1 MMIKKVLFHTHF
13 RELALNSL
21 KTIMELKKAG
31 LESIVLTHI
40 IPRDDV
46 SFVPYG
52 GYLKETE
59 TQLRAEARMRFEDW
73 QKILDTE
80 GIDSHIRIE
89 VGAPN
94 AEILAI
100 AEQEEVD
107 LIVIGRKKRTLLE
120 KVYVGSH
127 IMDILRRSNVPV
139 LMSKYMVQFE
149 WGDEQLTRTNEHIF
163 KRPMLATDWSKP
175 SENAMRSM
183 DALKGLAETVLV
195 VHVID
200 SKISKG
206 MNTSQREHVERES
219 KSRLEAY
226 CQEINRFGMKA
237 EKHLSAGKT
246 VAELIRL
253 SRDHNASMIVMGKTG
268 KDWFEQY
275 WLGGVSHQIAELS
288 ELPVMLLP

>member
-1 MMIKKVLFHTHF
+1 MIFKKVLFHTHF

-40 IPRDDV
+40 IPRNEI

-59 TQLRAEARMRFEDW
+59 TQMKTEARIRFEDW
-73 QKILDTE
+73 QELLGE
-80 GIDSHIRIE
+80 HGIKSHIRIE

-94 AEILAI
+94 AEILSI
-100 AEQEEVD
+100 AEEEGVD
-107 LIVIGRKKRTLLE
+107 LIVIGRKKRTLME

-127 IMDILRRSNVPV
+127 IMDILRRSPVPV

-149 WGDEQLTRTNEHIF
+149 WEDEQLTRTNEHIF
-163 KRPMLATDWSKP
+163 NRPMLATDWSQP
-175 SENAMRSM
+175 SENAMKNMS
-183 DALKGLAETVLV
+183 ALKGLTQTILV

-200 SKISKG
+200 AKLTKG
-206 MNTSQREHVERES
+206 MDNEKRDHIEKES
-219 KSRLEAY
+219 KSRLQNY
-226 CQEINRFGMKA
+226 CRTIEQFGMSA
-237 EKHLSAGKT
+237 EHHLSAGKT
-246 VAELIRL
+246 VQELVRL
-253 SRDHNASMIVMGKTG
+253 SRDHKASMIVMGKTG
-268 KDWFEQY
+268 KDWFQEY

-288 ELPVMLLP
+288 ELPVLLIP

>member
-1 MMIKKVLFHTHF
+1 MIFKKVLFHTHF

-21 KTIMELKKAG
+21 KTILELKKAG
-31 LESIVLTHI
+31 LESVVLTHI

-59 TQLRAEARMRFEDW
+59 MQLRAEARMRFEDW
-73 QKILDTE
+73 Q
-80 GIDSHIRIE
+80 GIISQHGIESHIRIE

-94 AEILAI
+94 AEILSL
-100 AEQEEVD
+100 AEKEKVD

-127 IMDILRRSNVPV
+127 IMDILRRSTVPV

-149 WGDEQLTRTNEHIF
+149 WDNELLTRTNEHIF

-175 SENAMRSM
+175 SQNARQCMS
-183 DALKGLAETVLV
+183 AFKGLAETILV

-200 SKISKG
+200 AKLSKG
-206 MNTSQREHVERES
+206 MTPKSLGHIEQES
-219 KSRLEAY
+219 NSRLRNY
-226 CQEINRFGMKA
+226 CQAIEQFGISA
-237 EKHLSAGKT
+237 EHHLSAGKT
-246 VAELIRL
+246 VQELIRL
-253 SRDHNASMIVMGKTG
+253 SRDNKASMIVMGKTG
-268 KDWFEQY
+268 KDWFHEY

-288 ELPVMLLP
+288 ELPVLLVP

>member
-1 MMIKKVLFHTHF
+1 MFKKVLFHTHF

-21 KTIMELKKAG
+21 KTILELKKAG

-52 GYLKETE
+52 GYLKETV
-59 TQLRAEARMRFEDW
+59 TQLKAEARMRFEDW
-73 QKILDTE
+73 QEIIAQH
-80 GIDSHIRIE
+80 GIESHIRIE

-94 AEILAI
+94 AEILSI
-100 AEQEEVD
+100 AKKENVD
-107 LIVIGRKKRTLLE
+107 LIVIGRKKRSLME

-127 IMDILRRSNVPV
+127 IMDILRRSTVPV

-149 WGDEQLTRTNEHIF
+149 WEQEQLTRTNEHF
-163 KRPMLATDWSKP
+163 FERPMLATDWSQP
-175 SENAMRSM
+175 SENASQYMS
-183 DALKGLAETVLV
+183 ALKGLAKTVIV

-200 SKISKG
+200 AKLSKG
-206 MNTSQREHVERES
+206 MSRERLSQIEKES
-219 KSRLEAY
+219 QLRLQGY
-226 CQEINRFGMKA
+226 CRKIEQFGMNA
-237 EKHLSAGKT
+237 EHHLSAGKT
-246 VAELIRL
+246 VQEIIRL

-268 KDWFEQY
+268 KDWFREY

-288 ELPVMLLP
+288 ELPVLLIP

>member
-1 MMIKKVLFHTHF
+1 MFKKVLFHTHF

-21 KTIMELKKAG
+21 KTILELKKAG

-52 GYLKETE
+52 GYLKETV
-59 TQLRAEARMRFEDW
+59 TQLKAEARMRFEDW
-73 QKILDTE
+73 QEIIAQH
-80 GIDSHIRIE
+80 GIESHIRIE

-94 AEILAI
+94 AEILSI
-100 AEQEEVD
+100 AKKENVD
-107 LIVIGRKKRTLLE
+107 LIVIGRKKRSFME

-127 IMDILRRSNVPV
+127 IMDILRRSTVPV

-149 WGDEQLTRTNEHIF
+149 WEQEQLTRTNEHF
-163 KRPMLATDWSKP
+163 FERPMLATDWSQP
-175 SENAMRSM
+175 SENASQYMS
-183 DALKGLAETVLV
+183 ALKGLAKTVIV

-200 SKISKG
+200 AKLSKG
-206 MNTSQREHVERES
+206 MSRERLSQIEKES
-219 KSRLEAY
+219 QLRLQGY
-226 CQEINRFGMKA
+226 CRKIEQFGMNA
-237 EKHLSAGKT
+237 EHHLSAGKT
-246 VAELIRL
+246 VQEIIRL

-268 KDWFEQY
+268 KDWFREY

-288 ELPVMLLP
+288 ELPVLLIP

>member
-1 MMIKKVLFHTHF
+1 MIFKKVLFHTHF

-21 KTIMELKKAG
+21 KTILELKQAG

-59 TQLRAEARMRFEDW
+59 LQMKAEARMRFEDW
-73 QKILDTE
+73 QKIIAE
-80 GIDSHIRIE
+80 HGIASHIRIE

-94 AEILAI
+94 AEILSL
-100 AEQEEVD
+100 AEKENVD

-127 IMDILRRSNVPV
+127 IMDILRRSTVPV

-149 WGDEQLTRTNEHIF
+149 WENELLTRTNEHIF

-175 SENAMRSM
+175 SENARQCMS
-183 DALKGLAETVLV
+183 AFKGLAETILV

-200 SKISKG
+200 AKLSKG
-206 MNTSQREHVERES
+206 MTPKSLGHIEQES
-219 KSRLEAY
+219 KSRLRNY
-226 CQEINRFGMKA
+226 CQKIEQFGIST
-237 EKHLSAGKT
+237 ENHLSAGKT
-246 VAELIRL
+246 VQELIRL
-253 SRDHNASMIVMGKTG
+253 SRDNKASMIVMGKTG
-268 KDWFEQY
+268 KDWFHEY

-288 ELPVMLLP
+288 ELPVLLVP